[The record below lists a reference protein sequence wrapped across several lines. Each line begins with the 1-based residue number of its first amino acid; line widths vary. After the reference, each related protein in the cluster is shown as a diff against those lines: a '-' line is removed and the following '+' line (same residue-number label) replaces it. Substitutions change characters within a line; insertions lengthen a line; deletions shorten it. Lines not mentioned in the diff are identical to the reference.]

1 MKPITLLSTALSALV
16 LLTACTSAPKPCT
29 PEWVE
34 YKTDRI
40 LGEFAR
46 IHRNDVNRLRDFA
59 SALQDDEPSPL
70 LMMQIPARIENF
82 KDLARDFE
90 AQALPE
96 LNAAIDQCGDPQ
108 VLVPAFTSFLRKE
121 GVGEDV
127 IEWVEVLAPLA
138 LERST

>member
-1 MKPITLLSTALSALV
+1 MKPITLLSAALSALV
-16 LLTACTSAPKPCT
+16 LVTACTSTPKPCT

-46 IHRNDVNRLRDFA
+46 IHRSEVNRLRDFA
-59 SALQDDEPSPL
+59 NALQDDEPSPL

-82 KDLARDFE
+82 KDLARAFE